1 MSKTYSQSKA
11 LSAITKASF
20 LANLKNPQSL
30 VFSLVFPLVF
40 VFIFGAFGGGGLT
53 KFKLALAPNCDTA
66 NVLFQALNKQPFIS
80 FQRYADTALMRSDL
94 EKGKLVGVI
103 DIDES
108 KAKNFSWSIYPPLSA
123 LDNKDNHRNDSLLRL
138 PYFTVNI
145 KSTSASASELSQLK
159 PLLENISNIVE
170 KKFKNDTYEFVSIKT
185 EIYNVREYKQIDF
198 VLPGQIGF
206 SLLFSTLFGIA
217 FTFYNLREQ
226 LVLKRF
232 YATPVN
238 RLNILLGIGFSR
250 IFFQLINVL
259 VLITVGHFFLGFTL
273 AHGFITFFEMVTLS
287 ILLLM
292 LLMGVGLIISS
303 VVKNDTMIPLVINIF
318 SLPQMLLS
326 GTFFSISV
334 FPQWLQ
340 TCCKILPLTHF
351 NMAMRKISFEGASI
365 IDSWQNI
372 GVLAL
377 WTVGIYAIVLRV
389 FKWE

>member
-11 LSAITKASF
+11 LGAITKASF

-66 NVLFQALNKQPFIS
+66 NVLFQALNKQPFIN
-80 FQRYADTALMRSDL
+80 FQRYVDTALMRSDL

-103 DIDES
+103 DIQQVRILDTS
-108 KAKNFSWSIYPPLSA
+108 FKNSPPT
-123 LDNKDNHRNDSLLRL
+123 
-138 PYFTVNI
+138 FTLNI
-145 KSTSASASELSQLK
+145 KSSSASSAELSQLK
-159 PLLENISNIVE
+159 PLLENIDNSLE
-170 KKFKNDTYEFVSIKT
+170 KKLSGNTTQFVTITT
-185 EIYNVREYKQIDF
+185 EIYSVREYKQIDF

-206 SLLFSTLFGIA
+206 SLLFSTLFGIS

-273 AHGFITFFEMVTLS
+273 AHGFITFFEMVSIS

-303 VVKNDTMIPLVINIF
+303 VAKNDTMIPLVINIF

-351 NMAMRKISFEGASI
+351 NLAMRKISFEGASI
-365 IDSWQNI
+365 IDSWQHI

-377 WTVGIYAIVLRV
+377 WTVGIYVIVSRV